1 MNFKAVKYIIKKNFC
16 HPVLLC
22 RNWWLNFCRKNTC
35 QEGKS
40 ALLLEPYSV
49 VDAHESAQIHVIG
62 RPVFGYN
69 KYKGSRLET
78 SLWMDENAIF
88 EINNTHIYHGCDIQ
102 IFRGGKLS
110 MAANVMNR
118 GAQIICQEE
127 ITIGEGCL
135 ISRDVIIRDNEGGH
149 SIKTDGYKN
158 TAPVHIEDNVWIGQ
172 GAMIMKGVTIG
183 EGSVIGA
190 GAIVMTNVKP
200 HSLVMPDASR
210 TFMKDIIWE
219 A

>member
-1 MNFKAVKYIIKKNFC
+1 MNNIC

-40 ALLLEPYSV
+40 AFLLTPYSV
-49 VDAHESAQIHVIG
+49 VDVHKSALINING
-62 RPVFGYN
+62 RPVLGFK

-78 SLWMDENAIF
+78 SLWMGENAQLD
-88 EINNTHIYHGCDIQ
+88 INRTQIYHGCDIQ
-102 IFRGGKLS
+102 VFKNAKLS
-110 MAANVMNR
+110 LGALAMNR

-135 ISRDVIIRDNEGGH
+135 ISRDVVIRDNDGGH
-149 SIKTDGYKN
+149 SIKTEGYKK

-172 GAMIMKGVTIG
+172 GSMILKGVTIG

-190 GAIVMTNVKP
+190 GAVVMTNVKP

-210 TFMKDIIWE
+210 TFMKDINWE
-219 A
+219 LE